1 MKEIQN
7 LKFKIQN
14 CGKRLFIIR
23 RIIKF
28 ISLILLFPILIPIK
42 FCPYSLPWIACSGCN
57 LLYCPAKTLR
67 NPILYI
73 AIPLSLFGRLFCRFI
88 CPSGTIQDITNNIS
102 RRISGSDAHLYSHP
116 AIKYVFLVFILI
128 LCFDLDA
135 SFFLSCYYWIPFVFG
150 IFLFLSSFTSRYWCR
165 LLCPIGLILS
175 LSKFSP
181 FKIKRD
187 D

>member
-1 MKEIQN
+1 M
-7 LKFKIQN
+7 
-14 CGKRLFIIR
+14 
-23 RIIKF
+23 
-28 ISLILLFPILIPIK
+28 
-42 FCPYSLPWIACSGCN
+42 
-57 LLYCPAKTLR
+57 
-67 NPILYI
+67 
-73 AIPLSLFGRLFCRFI
+73 PLSLFGRIFCRFI
-88 CPSGTIQDITNNIS
+88 CPAGTIQDITNNIS

-181 FKIKRD
+181 FKIKREALRQIGRFRGKRTVLLAD
-187 D
+187 MEGSTELFSKDGDIAAAKIQQIRDIYQRR